1 MQEFE
6 EHLNKLHNQ
15 HLLRRLKP
23 VESESGALV
32 TLEGR
37 PVIQMASNNY
47 LGLATHPSLKR
58 AAIDAITQFGV
69 GAGASRL
76 VSGTLPPH
84 RDLEFSLAR
93 FKGAEAALTFGA
105 GYLANIGLIPALIG
119 SGGLILADRL
129 CHASLIDGC
138 RLSGAE
144 FRVFRHRDLA
154 HLEALLAKR
163 PARRKTLIVT
173 DGVFSMDG
181 DLAPIPELLDL
192 ANRHEARLFV
202 DDAHGTGVM
211 GACGRGLLEHFG
223 VETRLPFHMG
233 TLGKALGAS
242 GAYVV
247 GPAALIN
254 YFVNTAR
261 SFIYTTAPP
270 PADAAAASAALDVL
284 CKEPERRARL
294 WDNRK
299 HFHAGLMALG
309 FKTTETQSPI
319 MPVLIG
325 DPEKAVTMAER
336 LLQLGVYAPAIR
348 PPTVPKETSRIR
360 TTVTAEHSKAQLE
373 TALEAFRIAGQELRL
388 I

>member
-1 MQEFE
+1 VQEFE
-6 EHLNKLHNQ
+6 EHLNKLHAQ
-15 HLLRRLKP
+15 HLLRCLKP
-23 VESESGALV
+23 VEPVSGALV
-32 TLEGR
+32 TIGGR

-47 LGLATHPSLKR
+47 LGLATHPTLKQAAV
-58 AAIDAITQFGV
+58 AAIHQYGV

-76 VSGTLPPH
+76 ISGTLPPH
-84 RDLEFSLAR
+84 QDLESALAR
-93 FKGAEAALTFGA
+93 FKGTEAALTFGA
-105 GYLANIGLIPALIG
+105 GYLANLGLIPALIG
-119 SGGLILADRL
+119 SSGLILADRL

-138 RLSGAE
+138 RLSGADV
-144 FRVFRHRDLA
+144 RVFRHRDLA
-154 HLEALLAKR
+154 HVETLLAKR

-181 DLAPIPELLDL
+181 DLAPLPELIAL
-192 ANRHEARLFV
+192 ADRHGARLFI

-211 GACGRGLLEHFG
+211 GASGRGILEHFG
-223 VETRLPFHMG
+223 VEARLPFHMG
-233 TLGKALGAS
+233 TLGKALGTG

-247 GPAALIN
+247 GPATLIR
-254 YFVNTAR
+254 YFVNTVR

-270 PADAAAASAALDVL
+270 PAEAAAALAALEVL
-284 CKEPERRARL
+284 RTEPERRARL

-299 HFHAGLMALG
+299 HFHAGLAALG
-309 FKTTETQSPI
+309 FETTDTQSPI

-325 DPEKAVTMAER
+325 DPEKAMAMAER

-360 TTVTAEHSKAQLE
+360 TTVTAEHSTAQLDR
-373 TALEAFRIAGQELRL
+373 ALEAFRTAGQELRL